1 MEIKKETIFCMK
13 MYILKIDLHTVVM
26 QDTRAI
32 MYIIHLNMYSIN
44 LYQLSPNMKIVAIK
58 IEMKSSNWFIFY
70 ATCF

>member
-1 MEIKKETIFCMK
+1 MK

-58 IEMKSSNWFIFY
+58 IEMKSSN
-70 ATCF
+70 